1 MTRTEV
7 NNILKHDEFIGE
19 KLICRFRM
27 VLAVIFFSSV
37 PVVSFMR
44 TMNNENAFPPQA
56 YICCS
61 SFFIYSIFIY
71 FYLRKKESV
80 HESFKYICVIID
92 MVMHTASIWIGC
104 TYPHI
109 APAITYLSTW
119 ALFFMVLIMV
129 GAFRYSVPCAYFSGI
144 FAGLCYL
151 LVVMVNGKNL
161 DLPYYFYFENQTINV
176 SFPVFNEFFR
186 VISMIIIGVITGM
199 ACKRHLKHFNS
210 MLETQSEAAETA
222 SKTVE
227 QTRGITQVI
236 QKSTADI
243 FHSSQDIFSTANNQ
257 AASIQEIESTIN
269 ENSQIAEEIAHKI
282 SEVAVIA
289 SKMKNDVDEG
299 FSVLESNVDQMV
311 DIKEKNDG
319 FISGI
324 IDLGNKITRI
334 RDIINSINDITD
346 QTKVIAFNATLEA
359 TNAGERGKRFEVV
372 ASEVNRLADDIT
384 GLTKQINKNIEELE
398 YSSSNLV
405 ASSEE
410 SFGKISEGNSLIQ
423 ELENIFLEI
432 KNRAETTSNQA
443 HTITIST
450 QKQLKS
456 SEQINIAIADIS
468 KGLSNFILSTKIAT
482 SSAENLSKMTTKLGN
497 LLADNEPDEALE

>member
-1 MTRTEV
+1 MTRIEV
-7 NNILKHDEFIGE
+7 NNIIKNDEFNGE

-44 TMNNENAFPPQA
+44 TLNNENAFPPQA

-61 SFFIYSIFIY
+61 AFFIYSFFIF
-71 FYLRKKESV
+71 FYLRKRESV
-80 HESFKYICVIID
+80 HGSFKYICVIID
-92 MVMHTASIWIGC
+92 MIMHTASIWIGC

-144 FAGLCYL
+144 FAGFCYL
-151 LVVMVNGKNL
+151 AAVIVNGKNL
-161 DLPYYFYFENQTINV
+161 DLPYYFYIENQAINV
-176 SFPVFNEFFR
+176 SFPVFNESFR
-186 VISMIIIGVITGM
+186 VIAMIIIGVITGM
-199 ACKRHLKHFNS
+199 ACKRHLNHFNN

-227 QTRGITQVI
+227 QTRSITGVI
-236 QKSTADI
+236 QKSTDDI

-269 ENSQIAEEIAHKI
+269 ENSQIAGDI
-282 SEVAVIA
+282 SQKTSGVALIA
-289 SKMKNDVDEG
+289 SKMKKDVIDG
-299 FSVLESNVDQMV
+299 FSVLECNVDQMA
-311 DIKEKNDG
+311 DIKEKNEG

-324 IDLGNKITRI
+324 IELGNKITKI
-334 RDIINSINDITD
+334 RDIIDTINDITD

-359 TNAGERGKRFEVV
+359 ANAGEKGKRFEVV
-372 ASEVNRLADDIT
+372 AGEVNRLADDIA
-384 GLTKQINKNIEELE
+384 GLTRQINKNIEELQ
-398 YSSSNLV
+398 YSSSSLV
-405 ASSEE
+405 VSSVE
-410 SFGKISEGNSLIQ
+410 SSGKITEGNNLIK
-423 ELENIFLEI
+423 ELENIFREI
-432 KNRAETTSNQA
+432 KNGAEATSNQA
-443 HTITIST
+443 QTITIST

-456 SEQINIAIADIS
+456 CGQINIAIADIS
-468 KGLSNFILSTKIAT
+468 KGLSNFIQSTKIAA
-482 SSAENLSKMTTKLGN
+482 SSAENLTKMTAQLGSI
-497 LLADNEPDEALE
+497 LTDNEKNGTLE

>member
-1 MTRTEV
+1 MTRIDV
-7 NNILKHDEFIGE
+7 NNILKQDEFLGE
-19 KLICRFRM
+19 KLICRFRL
-27 VLAVIFFSSV
+27 VLAVIFLSSV

-44 TMNNENAFPPQA
+44 TMSGQNAFPPQA
-56 YICCS
+56 FICCS

-80 HESFKYICVIID
+80 HGSFKYICVIID
-92 MVMHTASIWIGC
+92 MIMHTASIWIGC

-151 LVVMVNGKNL
+151 LVIIVNGKNL
-161 DLPYYFYFENQTINV
+161 DLPYYFYFENKTINV

-186 VISMIIIGVITGM
+186 VISMMIIGIITGM
-199 ACKRHLKHFNS
+199 ACKRHLKHFKN

-236 QKSTADI
+236 QKSTSDI
-243 FHSSQDIFSTANNQ
+243 FHSSQDINSTANNQ

-269 ENSQIAEEIAHKI
+269 ENSQIAQEIANKT
-282 SEVAVIA
+282 SEVAGIA
-289 SKMKNDVDEG
+289 SKMKNDVNEG
-299 FSVLESNVDQMV
+299 FSVLEVNVDQMA

-324 IDLGNKITRI
+324 IELGNKITKI
-334 RDIINSINDITD
+334 RDIIDTINDITD

-359 TNAGERGKRFEVV
+359 ANAGEKGKRFDVV
-372 ASEVNRLADDIT
+372 ASEVNRLADDIS
-384 GLTKQINKNIEELE
+384 GLTRQINKNIEELQ
-398 YSSSNLV
+398 YSSSNLA

-410 SFGKISEGNSLIQ
+410 SAEKILEGNSLIK
-423 ELENIFLEI
+423 ELENIFYEI
-432 KNRAETTSNQA
+432 KNGAETTSNQA
-443 HTITIST
+443 QTITVST

-456 SEQINIAIADIS
+456 SGQINIAIADIS
-468 KGLSNFILSTKIAT
+468 KGLSSFIQSTKIAT
-482 SSAENLSKMTTKLGN
+482 SSAENLTKMTDELGN
-497 LLADNEPDEALE
+497 ILTENGKNEALE